1 MPEHLVQTGQICET
15 WLEKQPTSVQT
26 MFALAK
32 ATLTH
37 NAINGTPVRGGKP
50 GLLGIIYPDRR
61 IPGLPQLE
69 IAYRIKEWNVLIVGC
84 RLAP

>member
-1 MPEHLVQTGQICET
+1 MPEHLVQTSSICET

-26 MFALAK
+26 TFVLAK

-37 NAINGTPVRGGKP
+37 NAINGTPVKGSRP
-50 GLLGIIYPDRR
+50 GLLGIIYPGSKV
-61 IPGLPQLE
+61 PGMPQVE